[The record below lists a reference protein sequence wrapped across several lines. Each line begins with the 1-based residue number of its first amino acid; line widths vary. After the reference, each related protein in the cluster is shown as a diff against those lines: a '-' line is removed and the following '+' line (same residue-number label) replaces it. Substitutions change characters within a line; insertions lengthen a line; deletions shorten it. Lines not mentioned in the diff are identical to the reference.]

1 MIQKVLV
8 TPIIGLPQ
16 INGWAQVTQ
25 SLDGTFIASFS
36 IFGSQAGNV
45 GRDLVD
51 LISNSSP
58 DSATDVYALVKKVI
72 RFVEEKDCRIQLSA
86 CYLHNG
92 STIFATFD
100 GFLLLKRGSKL
111 GCVLQS
117 GPEVKLIEGKRVEG
131 DVFILMTGSAS
142 TFKEEI
148 FQKLQQGLD
157 ADTTVASIVP
167 GVQNLPDSSLVA
179 MAFLTDRQIGDLEE
193 AADIVGG
200 THNFGRETS
209 GLGHVAGYDSRYDD
223 GAPLVEFST
232 DEEAVPVSEH
242 DGNAVLG
249 APMIEVLADSGKGSK
264 SLLDKNKLN
273 AIFGNL
279 LSILRKIAYAIFISF
294 RRLIRSVIGVFSK
307 KVYVD
312 EKERVTNKWLRIGIG
327 LVGIGLLLAIG
338 FGVIR
343 VTANNQVKAA
353 TLAVAESMA
362 TFEAAKQQMESNP
375 IEARE
380 KITTVIANLQAQEK
394 SFSKQPSGQK
404 YIQSK
409 LKEVTTFYD
418 SVSGKQVFNEL
429 PVFYDFQLIQ
439 SNFVA
444 NQSVNYEQFGY
455 FFDQENKKIVKLD
468 LESKKAETID
478 LASLGAVDDIDATKD
493 SLFILGDGI
502 FERPN
507 IIEGEAKEVVAK
519 GKSNEEAHLI
529 SVFNNNLYVLNQAQ
543 RNVFKYSYSD
553 ADKKF
558 GEPIRWIK
566 SAKDLDYD
574 NIVSF
579 VVDGEV
585 WFSMKD
591 GKVFRLTAGEGA
603 IFDIAGLTEP
613 FNSPVYL
620 STTEESKNLYL
631 LEPAQSRLVVVSK
644 EGEFI
649 KEVKSVSLAA
659 GNALIPLENQNK
671 VLVMSGT
678 LIFEV
683 AL

>member
-58 DSATDVYALVKKVI
+58 DSASTVYALIKKII
-72 RFVEEKDCRIQLSA
+72 RFVEEKDCQIQLSS

-92 STIFATFD
+92 STVFATFD
-100 GFLLLKRGSKL
+100 GSLLLKRGSKL

-117 GPEVKLIEGKRVEG
+117 GPEVKLIEGKRTEG
-131 DVFILMTGSAS
+131 DVFILMTSAS
-142 TFKEEI
+142 SIFKDEI

-179 MAFLTDRQIGDLEE
+179 MAFLTDRLASDFDEDVSQ
-193 AADIVGG
+193 VQ
-200 THNFGRETS
+200 S
-209 GLGHVAGYDSRYDD
+209 
-223 GAPLVEFST
+223 APLVEFSAN
-232 DEEAVPVSEH
+232 DEQEVAVEH

-249 APMIEVLADSGKGSK
+249 SPMIEILAESGIDEKTSQAKKVNLQPVFDKLLGVSK
-264 SLLDKNKLN
+264 KIVRFFYLAGRHSARSL
-273 AIFGNL
+273 
-279 LSILRKIAYAIFISF
+279 
-294 RRLIRSVIGVFSK
+294 IGVFSK

-312 EKERVTNKWLRIGIG
+312 EKERVTNKWLRIGLG
-327 LVGIGLLLAIG
+327 LAGVLLLLALF
-338 FGVIR
+338 FGIMK
-343 VTANNQVKAA
+343 VTSNNQVKAA
-353 TLAVAESMA
+353 SLATAETMA
-362 TFEAAKQQMESNP
+362 IFEQAKTEMDSNP
-375 IEARE
+375 IKSRE
-380 KITTVIANLQAQEK
+380 KISSVIATLQAQEK
-394 SFSKQPSGQK
+394 TFAKQPSAQK
-404 YIQSK
+404 YIQAK
-409 LKEVTTFYD
+409 LKEVSSFYD

-444 NQSVNYEQFGY
+444 NSSKSLEKIGY
-455 FFDQENKKIVKLD
+455 FLDKENKKIVKLD
-468 LESKKAETID
+468 LGSKKAEVID
-478 LASLGAVDDIDATKD
+478 LASLALVNDIDATND
-493 SLFILGDGI
+493 SLFILGAGI
-502 FERPN
+502 FKRPN
-507 IIEGEAKEVVAK
+507 IIEGEAVEVVES
-519 GKSNEEAHLI
+519 GKSNEEARLI
-529 SVFNNNLYVLNQAQ
+529 SVFNNNLYVLNQSQ
-543 RNVFKYSYSD
+543 RNIFKYTYSESEQ
-553 ADKKF
+553 KF
-558 GEPIRWIK
+558 GLPIRWVK
-566 SAKDLDYD
+566 SAKDLEYE

-585 WFSMKD
+585 WLSTKD
-591 GKVFRLTAGEGA
+591 GKIFRLNAGEGA
-603 IFDIAGLTEP
+603 IFDIVGLTEP
-613 FNSPVYL
+613 LNSPTYL
-620 STTEESKNLYL
+620 ATTEESKNLYL

-644 EGEFI
+644 EGEFV
-649 KEVKSVSLAA
+649 KEVKSLSLAS
-659 GNALIPLENQNK
+659 GNAIIPLESENK
-671 VLVMSGT
+671 ALVVSGT

>member
-58 DSATDVYALVKKVI
+58 DSATDVYALVKKVV

-117 GPEVKLIEGKRVEG
+117 GLEVKLIEGKRVEG

-179 MAFLTDRQIGDLEE
+179 MAFLTDRQVGDLEE
-193 AADIVGG
+193 GIDVGNG
-200 THNFGRETS
+200 AHGFRREE
-209 GLGHVAGYDSRYDD
+209 
-223 GAPLVEFST
+223 GAPLVEFSA

-249 APMIEVLADSGKGSK
+249 APMIEVLAESGKNSK
-264 SLLDKNKLN
+264 PILDKTKLN
-273 AIFGNL
+273 AVLSNL
-279 LSILRKIAYAIFISF
+279 LSLLRKIAYLIFINV
-294 RRLIRSVIGVFSK
+294 RRLFRSVVSIFSK

-312 EKERVTNKWLRIGIG
+312 EKERVTNKWLRIAFGV
-327 LVGIGLLLAIG
+327 VGIGLLLVIG
-338 FGVIR
+338 FVVVR

-353 TLAVAESMA
+353 TLAVVETMT

-404 YIQSK
+404 YIQGK
-409 LKEVTTFYD
+409 LKEVTAFYD

-429 PVFYDFQLIQ
+429 PAFYDFQLIQ

-444 NQSVNYEQFGY
+444 NQSVNFEQFGY
-455 FFDQENKKIVKLD
+455 FLDKENKKIVKLD
-468 LESKKAETID
+468 LGSKKAETID
-478 LASLGAVDDIDATKD
+478 LASLSVVDDIDVTKD

-519 GKSNEEAHLI
+519 GKSNEEAHLV

-543 RNVFKYSYSD
+543 RNVFKYTYSD

-566 SAKDLDYD
+566 SAKDLDFE

-585 WFSMKD
+585 WLSMKD
-591 GKVFRLTAGEGA
+591 GKIFRLTSGEGA
-603 IFDIAGLTEP
+603 IFDIVGLTEP

-644 EGEFI
+644 EGKFV

-659 GNALIPLENQNK
+659 GNAVIPLETQNK

>member
-58 DSATDVYALVKKVI
+58 DSASTVYALIKKII
-72 RFVEEKDCRIQLSA
+72 RFVEEKDCQIQLSS

-92 STIFATFD
+92 STVFATFD
-100 GFLLLKRGSKL
+100 GSLLLKRGSKL

-117 GPEVKLIEGKRVEG
+117 GPEVKLIEGKRTEG
-131 DVFILMTGSAS
+131 DVFILMTSAS
-142 TFKEEI
+142 SIFKDEI

-179 MAFLTDRQIGDLEE
+179 MAFLTDRLASDFDEDVSQ
-193 AADIVGG
+193 VQ
-200 THNFGRETS
+200 S
-209 GLGHVAGYDSRYDD
+209 
-223 GAPLVEFST
+223 APLVEFSAN
-232 DEEAVPVSEH
+232 DEQEVAVEH

-249 APMIEVLADSGKGSK
+249 SPMIEILAESGIDEKTSQAKKVNLQPVFDKLLGVSK
-264 SLLDKNKLN
+264 KIVRFFYLAGRHGARSL
-273 AIFGNL
+273 
-279 LSILRKIAYAIFISF
+279 
-294 RRLIRSVIGVFSK
+294 IGVFSK

-312 EKERVTNKWLRIGIG
+312 EKERVTNKWLRIGLG
-327 LVGIGLLLAIG
+327 LASVLLLLALF
-338 FGVIR
+338 FGIMK
-343 VTANNQVKAA
+343 VTSNNQVKAA
-353 TLAVAESMA
+353 SLATAETMA
-362 TFEAAKQQMESNP
+362 IFEQAKTEMDSNP
-375 IEARE
+375 IKSRE
-380 KITTVIANLQAQEK
+380 KISSVIATLQAQEK
-394 SFSKQPSGQK
+394 TFAKQPSAQK
-404 YIQSK
+404 YIQVK
-409 LKEVTTFYD
+409 LKEVSSFYD

-444 NQSVNYEQFGY
+444 NSSKSLEKIGY
-455 FFDQENKKIVKLD
+455 FLDKENKKIVKLD
-468 LESKKAETID
+468 LGSKKAEVID
-478 LASLGAVDDIDATKD
+478 LASLALVNDIDATND
-493 SLFILGDGI
+493 SLFILGAGI
-502 FERPN
+502 FKRPN
-507 IIEGEAKEVVAK
+507 IIEGEAVEVVES
-519 GKSNEEAHLI
+519 GKSNEEARLI
-529 SVFNNNLYVLNQAQ
+529 SVFNNNLYVLNQSQ
-543 RNVFKYSYSD
+543 RNIFKYTYSESEQ
-553 ADKKF
+553 KF
-558 GEPIRWIK
+558 GLPIRWVK
-566 SAKDLDYD
+566 SAKDLEYE

-585 WFSMKD
+585 WLSTKD
-591 GKVFRLTAGEGA
+591 GKIFRLNAGDGA
-603 IFDIAGLTEP
+603 IFDIVGLTEP
-613 FNSPVYL
+613 LNSPTYL
-620 STTEESKNLYL
+620 ATTEESKNLYL

-644 EGEFI
+644 EGEFV
-649 KEVKSVSLAA
+649 KEVKSLSLAS
-659 GNALIPLENQNK
+659 GNAIIPLESENK
-671 VLVMSGT
+671 ALVVSGT

>member
-36 IFGSQAGNV
+36 ILGSQAGNV

-58 DSATDVYALVKKVI
+58 DSAATVYALIKKII
-72 RFVEEKDCRIQLSA
+72 RFVEEKDCQIQLSS

-92 STIFATFD
+92 STVFATFD
-100 GFLLLKRGSKL
+100 GSLLLKRGTKL

-117 GPEVKLIEGKRVEG
+117 GPEVKLIEGRRTQG
-131 DVFILMTGSAS
+131 DVFILMTQSSS
-142 TFKEEI
+142 TFRDEI

-179 MAFLTDRQIGDLEE
+179 MAFLTDRQISDLDEE
-193 AADIVGG
+193 IPEVQK
-200 THNFGRETS
+200 S
-209 GLGHVAGYDSRYDD
+209 
-223 GAPLVEFST
+223 APLVEFSA
-232 DEEAVPVSEH
+232 DDPEPIESEH
-242 DGNAVLG
+242 DGNAVFG
-249 APMIEVLADSGKGSK
+249 SPMIEILAESGTDFDKK
-264 SLLDKNKLN
+264 SSAKKVDLAPMLK
-273 AIFGNL
+273 IFANSFKRLGRGVFVAGRHGIRMVV
-279 LSILRKIAYAIFISF
+279 SI
-294 RRLIRSVIGVFSK
+294 FSK

-312 EKERVTNKWLRIGIG
+312 EKQRIANKWLRIGLG
-327 LVGIGLLLAIG
+327 VMGVLLLLALL
-338 FGVIR
+338 FGIMR
-343 VTANNQVKAA
+343 VTSNNQVKAA
-353 TLAVAESMA
+353 ATATAELMA
-362 TFEAAKQQMESNP
+362 IFEQAKTDMEVNP
-375 IEARE
+375 IESRE
-380 KITTVIANLQAQEK
+380 KMNSVIATLQAQEK
-394 SFSKQPSGQK
+394 AFSKQPAGQK
-404 YIQSK
+404 YIQEK
-409 LKEVTTFYD
+409 LAEVSTFYD

-444 NQSVNYEQFGY
+444 NGSKSLAKLGY
-455 FFDQENKKIVKLD
+455 FLDKENKKIVKLD
-468 LESKKAETID
+468 LSTKKAEVID
-478 LASLGAVDDIDATKD
+478 LASLNIVNDIDATNE
-493 SLFILGDGI
+493 SLFILGAGI

-507 IIEGEAKEVVAK
+507 IIEGESTEVVES
-519 GKSNEEAHLI
+519 GKSNEGAKLI
-529 SVFNNNLYVLNQAQ
+529 SVFNNNLYVLNQSQ
-543 RNVFKYSYSD
+543 RNIFKYTYSE
-553 ADKKF
+553 ADKEF
-558 GEPIRWIK
+558 GLPIRWVK
-566 SAKDLDYD
+566 SAKDLDYE

-585 WFSMKD
+585 WLSTKD
-591 GKVFRLTAGEGA
+591 GKIFRLSAGEGA
-603 IFDIAGLTEP
+603 IFDIIGLTEP
-613 FNSPVYL
+613 LNSPTYL
-620 STTEESKNLYL
+620 ATTEESKNLYL

-649 KEVKSVSLAA
+649 KEVKSLSLAA
-659 GNALIPLENQNK
+659 GNALIPMEAENK

>member
-92 STIFATFD
+92 GTIFATFD
-100 GFLLLKRGSKL
+100 GFLLLKRRSKL

-193 AADIVGG
+193 
-200 THNFGRETS
+200 
-209 GLGHVAGYDSRYDD
+209 VAP
-223 GAPLVEFST
+223 AL
-232 DEEAVPVSEH
+232 EH

-249 APMIEVLADSGKGSK
+249 APMIEVLAESGKASK
-264 SLLDKNKLN
+264 PFLDKNKLN
-273 AIFGNL
+273 AVLANL
-279 LSILRKIAYAIFISF
+279 LSILRKIAYAIFISL

-312 EKERVTNKWLRIGIG
+312 EKERVANKWLRIGLG
-327 LVGIGLLLAIG
+327 LMGIGLLLAIG

-353 TLAVAESMA
+353 TLAVAETMT

-380 KITTVIANLQAQEK
+380 KITAVIANLQAQEK
-394 SFSKQPSGQK
+394 SFSKQSSGQK

-409 LKEVTTFYD
+409 LQEVTTFYD
-418 SVSGKQVFNEL
+418 TVSGKQVFNEL

-478 LASLGAVDDIDATKD
+478 LASLVAVDDIDATKD

-543 RNVFKYSYSD
+543 RNVFKYTYSD
-553 ADKKF
+553 TDKKF

-591 GKVFRLTAGEGA
+591 GKIFRLTVGEGA

>member
-117 GPEVKLIEGKRVEG
+117 GSEVKLIEGKRVEG

-179 MAFLTDRQIGDLEE
+179 MAFLTDRQVGDLEE
-193 AADIVGG
+193 ESAIIRDEV
-200 THNFGRETS
+200 NQNN
-209 GLGHVAGYDSRYDD
+209 
-223 GAPLVEFST
+223 GAPLVEFSA
-232 DEEAVPVSEH
+232 DEEVESVSEH

-249 APMIEVLADSGKGSK
+249 APMIEVLAESGKQSK
-264 SLLDKNKLN
+264 PLLDKNKFNQFFVSVTNFLKK
-273 AIFGNL
+273 IVRL
-279 LSILRKIAYAIFISF
+279 LFISF
-294 RRLIRSVIGVFSK
+294 RRLVRSIVSVFSK

-312 EKERVTNKWLRIGIG
+312 EKERITNKWLRVVLG
-327 LVGIGLLLAIG
+327 LAGIGLLLVIG
-338 FGVIR
+338 LGVVR

-353 TLAVAESMA
+353 TLATAETMA
-362 TFEAAKQQMESNP
+362 SFEVAKQQMESNP

-380 KITTVIANLQAQEK
+380 KITVVIADLQAQEK
-394 SFSKQPSGQK
+394 TFSKQPAGQK

-444 NQSVNYEQFGY
+444 NQSVNYEQLGY
-455 FFDQENKKIVKLD
+455 FLDKENKKIVKLD
-468 LESKKAETID
+468 LDNKKAEVID
-478 LASLGAVDDIDATKD
+478 LASLSVVDDIDATKD
-493 SLFILGDGI
+493 SLFILGKGI

-507 IIEGEAKEVVAK
+507 IIEGEAKEVVES
-519 GKSNEEAHLI
+519 GKSNEDAHLI
-529 SVFNNNLYVLNQAQ
+529 SVFNDNLYVLNQAQ
-543 RNVFKYSYSD
+543 RNVFKYTYSE
-553 ADKKF
+553 ANKEF
-558 GEPIRWIK
+558 GDPIRWIK
-566 SAKDLDYD
+566 SAKDLDYE

-579 VVDGEV
+579 VVDGEI

-591 GKVFRLTAGEGA
+591 GRIFRLTSGEGA
-603 IFDIAGLTEP
+603 VFDIVGLTEP

-644 EGEFI
+644 EGEFV

-659 GNALIPLENQNK
+659 GNAIIPLETQNK

>member
-117 GPEVKLIEGKRVEG
+117 GPEVKLIEGRRVEG
-131 DVFILMTGSAS
+131 DVFILMTGAAS

-179 MAFLTDRQIGDLEE
+179 MAFLTDRQINDLEDE
-193 AADIVGG
+193 VSVG
-200 THNFGRETS
+200 FGGS
-209 GLGHVAGYDSRYDD
+209 VVHGSQHDA
-223 GAPLVEFST
+223 GAPLVEFSAE
-232 DEEAVPVSEH
+232 DEQASEGEH

-249 APMIEVLADSGKGSK
+249 APMIEVLAESGNETKPILG
-264 SLLDKNKLN
+264 KNKLLP
-273 AIFGNL
+273 IFKWL
-279 LSILRKIAYAIFISF
+279 VDFFKKIATLIFF
-294 RRLIRSVIGVFSK
+294 YLRRLFRSVVSVFSK

-312 EKERVTNKWLRIGIG
+312 EKDRIANKWLRIGFG

-338 FGVIR
+338 FGVVR

-353 TLAVAESMA
+353 TLATAEA
-362 TFEAAKQQMESNP
+362 LTAFEQAKQQMETNP

-380 KITTVIANLQAQEK
+380 KISSVISSLQAQEK
-394 SFSKQPSGQK
+394 AFSKQPSGQK
-404 YIQSK
+404 YIQNK
-409 LKEVTTFYD
+409 LKEVTAFYD

-444 NQSVNYEQFGY
+444 NQSKNLGQLGY
-455 FFDQENKKIVKLD
+455 FLDKENKKVIKLD
-468 LESKKAETID
+468 LNSKKAEVID
-478 LASLGAVDDIDATKD
+478 LASLNSVVDIDTTED
-493 SLFILGDGI
+493 SLYILGSGI
-502 FERPN
+502 FKRPN
-507 IIEGEAKEVVAK
+507 IIEGEATEVVAS
-519 GKSNEEAHLI
+519 GKSNEGARLI
-529 SVFNNNLYVLNQAQ
+529 SVFNNNLYVLNQDQ
-543 RNVFKYSYSD
+543 RNVFKYTYSES
-553 ADKKF
+553 DKEF

-566 SAKDLDYD
+566 SAKDLEYE
-574 NIVSF
+574 NIISF

-585 WFSMKD
+585 WLSTRN
-591 GKVFRLTAGEGA
+591 GQIFRLTAGEGA
-603 IFDIAGLTEP
+603 PFEIVGLTEP

-620 STTEESKNLYL
+620 ATTEESANLYL

-659 GNALIPLENQNK
+659 GNALIPLESENNA
-671 VLVMSGT
+671 LVMSGT